1 MTEFRD
7 KKRLIVNADDFGLT
21 GGVNRAIVECH
32 QRGVVTSTTLMVNG
46 QAAADAATLATAN
59 RQLGVGLHLNLT
71 TGPPTLPPE
80 KVSSLVGPD
89 GNLPGLKKMLV
100 RLTLGQARTSE
111 LEAEVLAQ
119 IERCRELGIE
129 PTHADSHHH
138 LHAHPRLRGILTWAC
153 RRTGIKKARGY
164 RMAARSPKA
173 AVIRLAA
180 LIPVGGEALQTPDR
194 FSGIEAM
201 GGKDMAAALAAE
213 LASTRGVL
221 EFMCHPGHA
230 DAELFSASSYND
242 LRQVELKTL
251 VSGEFLA
258 AIQAAGAETISF
270 REL

>member
-1 MTEFRD
+1 
-7 KKRLIVNADDFGLT
+7 
-21 GGVNRAIVECH
+21 
-32 QRGVVTSTTLMVNG
+32 
-46 QAAADAATLATAN
+46 
-59 RQLGVGLHLNLT
+59 
-71 TGPPTLPPE
+71 
-80 KVSSLVGPD
+80 
-89 GNLPGLKKMLV
+89 
-100 RLTLGQARTSE
+100 
-111 LEAEVLAQ
+111 
-119 IERCRELGIE
+119 
-129 PTHADSHHH
+129 
-138 LHAHPRLRGILTWAC
+138 
-153 RRTGIKKARGY
+153 
-164 RMAARSPKA
+164 MAARSPKA